1 MTSDQSED
9 SIVTSDQPEVSIVN
23 SNQSEVSIVTSD
35 QSEVSIVTSDQPE
48 VSIVTSD
55 LSEVSI
61 VLGRELPGR
70 ADVPSPLCP
79 AHSRHML
86 ESYKLSSVRHKF
98 QCFTS
103 SKYQPPGNKCR
114 SLSEIFWQK

>member
-1 MTSDQSED
+1 M
-9 SIVTSDQPEVSIVN
+9 SIAIKIKMVR
-23 SNQSEVSIVTSD
+23 
-35 QSEVSIVTSDQPE
+35 
-48 VSIVTSD
+48 
-55 LSEVSI
+55 
-61 VLGRELPGR
+61 LGRELPGR

-103 SKYQPPGNKCR
+103 SKYQPPGNKCIYQKYFGR
-114 SLSEIFWQK
+114 NNRKPSLHYGVDSVTPPPAAHIITRAEHIQPHITSASSQE